1 MIVGARADPALVIHP
16 IQRYLIHAL
25 FKKSFRGGCTTALIE
40 HTRYILF
47 AVLDLSAEGIG
58 TFPDIFSVLLDHCKF
73 VTQSPQVLLLL
84 RLLMWIDG
92 IFRFQ
97 MRENSPV
104 SRDAFEFKRFLEILL
119 DQMTLKGDITRFIK
133 STNIGLVY
141 LMDRFI
147 IRLLNRLY

>member
-1 MIVGARADPALVIHP
+1 MMIVGARPDPALVVHP

-25 FKKSFRGGCTTALIE
+25 FKKSFRGGCATALIE
-40 HTRYILF
+40 HTRYILL

-73 VTQSPQVLLLL
+73 VTQSPKVLLLL
-84 RLLMWIDG
+84 RFLMWIDG

-104 SRDAFEFKRFLEILL
+104 SRCAFEFIRFLEILL
-119 DQMTLKGDITRFIK
+119 D
-133 STNIGLVY
+133 
-141 LMDRFI
+141 
-147 IRLLNRLY
+147 